1 MAKMTAKEKKLR
13 AQVRKELREDG
24 ILPPMKSPLNRRKF
38 LNETQSE
45 WEAREI
51 SQIWD
56 IYLLRAVSYMM
67 THTERHNIRSPSL
80 EAVGAAK
87 ILKIAMRLQQF
98 QSQLQQQK
106 RANYTLME
114 EYEYVKDIMKL

>member
-24 ILPPMKSPLNRRKF
+24 ILPPIKSPLNRRKF

-56 IYLLRAVSYMM
+56 IYLLRAVFYMI
-67 THTERHNIRSPSL
+67 THTERHHILSPSL

-98 QSQLQQQK
+98 QSQLQQEE